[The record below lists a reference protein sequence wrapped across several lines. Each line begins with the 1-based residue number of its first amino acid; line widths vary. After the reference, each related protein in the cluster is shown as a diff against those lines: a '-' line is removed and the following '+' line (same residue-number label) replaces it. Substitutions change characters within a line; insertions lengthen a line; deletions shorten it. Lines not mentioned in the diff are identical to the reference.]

1 MKTKENLETKAFS
14 PEKTL
19 EKTKLK
25 SLRPMRSLVATRSFK
40 PKTHVAHLVVKAEL
54 MEKRD

>member
-1 MKTKENLETKAFS
+1 MKTKENLETKNFC
-14 PEKTL
+14 PEKTPA
-19 EKTKLK
+19 KTKLR

-40 PKTHVAHLVVKAEL
+40 PRTHVANLVVKSEL